1 MHNTVSRDS
10 TSTIQ
15 QRIAGVLRRMEQACQ
30 RVGRDASEVEL
41 VAVTKT
47 YPIEVVREAFDAG
60 IRHFGENRVQEL
72 KLKSQALPGVQH
84 GGEVFWHMIGHVQRN
99 KAKDVLECAD
109 FVHALDSQRLAEVMD
124 RRAGDKGRVLPCLVQ
139 VNVSNEYSKFGLEP
153 ADVPEFL
160 VLLKQYAN
168 LEVRGFMTLAA
179 PAADPEDVRPQFKL
193 LRSIMH
199 DAQQA
204 HPQMKTV
211 DVLSMGMSGD
221 FEVAIEEGA
230 THVRVGSALFG
241 ARS

>member
-15 QRIAGVLRRMEQACQ
+15 QRIAGVRSRMAEACQ
-30 RVGRDASEVEL
+30 RAGRDPESVEL
-41 VAVTKT
+41 IAVTKT
-47 YPIEVVREAFDAG
+47 YPLEVVREAFDAG

-99 KAKDVLECAD
+99 KAKDVVECAD
-109 FVHALDSQRLAEVMD
+109 FVHALDSQRLAEVFD
-124 RRAGDKGRVLPCLVQ
+124 RRAAEKGRILPCLVQ

-160 VLLKQYAN
+160 VQLAQYKN

-179 PAADPEDVRPQFKL
+179 PAVDPEDVRSQFQL
-193 LRSIMH
+193 LRSIMQN
-199 DAQQA
+199 AQQA
-204 HPQMKTV
+204 HPHLKTL